1 MQTGQATPGKRG
13 HIVNDRDTSRAWNK
27 DSFLRAGA
35 LRFRL
40 QEKSTNSQTLEPLL
54 LVLYRAYR
62 IICP

>member
-1 MQTGQATPGKRG
+1 MIGTRP
-13 HIVNDRDTSRAWNK
+13 VWNK
-27 DSFLRAGA
+27 HSFLRADA

-40 QEKSTNSQTLEPLL
+40 HEKCTDSQALEPLL